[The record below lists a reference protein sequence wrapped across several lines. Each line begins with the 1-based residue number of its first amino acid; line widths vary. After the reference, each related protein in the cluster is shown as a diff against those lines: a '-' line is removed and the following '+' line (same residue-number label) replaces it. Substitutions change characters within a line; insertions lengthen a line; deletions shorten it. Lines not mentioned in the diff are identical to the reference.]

1 MLKIGRDGMKVY
13 TFNGNEYE
21 LLSDD
26 GCFLYDYIKDYVTDY
41 FTDFDYIFGDFSGD
55 KVRLK
60 GFFQSDYKNV
70 KKYNDIKY
78 LDYYR
83 KEYCNYGAKTF
94 LLKKVSKK

>member
-1 MLKIGRDGMKVY
+1 MLRIGRVRMKIY
-13 TFNGNEYE
+13 TFNDNEYE

-26 GCFLYDYIKDYVTDY
+26 GCFSYDYVKDYVTNY
-41 FTDFDYIFGDFSGD
+41 FKDFDYIFGDFSGD

-60 GFFQSDYKNV
+60 GFYRSEYKNV

-94 LLKKVSKK
+94 LLKKVNKK

>member
-1 MLKIGRDGMKVY
+1 MKIY
-13 TFNGNEYE
+13 EFNGNTYE

-26 GCFLYDYIKDYVTDY
+26 NCFSFDYVKDYVTDY
-41 FTDFDYIFGDFSGD
+41 FKDFDYIFGDFSGD

-60 GFFQSDYKNV
+60 GFFRSEYKNV
-70 KKYNDIKY
+70 KRYNDIKY

-94 LLKKVSKK
+94 LLKKVNKKQLYFL